1 MAFARILF
9 AVLLILVAPLSGA
22 MAGTHADDPHGA
34 MHTATAMDAFDEW
47 ADCCADDVE
56 RASSCHSEIAPL
68 PPTTICGFGRVSSPI
83 DASGHDLR
91 SGTDPLASLDP
102 PRTA

>member
-1 MAFARILF
+1 MALARILL

-34 MHTATAMDAFDEW
+34 MHTATPMDAFDEW
-47 ADCCADDVE
+47 ADCCADEVE
-56 RASSCHSEIAPL
+56 RASSCHAEVAPL
-68 PPTTICGFGRVSSPI
+68 PPAIACGVGRVSSRI
-83 DASGHDLR
+83 VASGHDLR

-102 PRTA
+102 PRTV